1 MKHKLPKM
9 ISLLLAGTLQIMPL
23 VRSML
28 PTLAQSVAPSGWAIV
43 FRWAAGSVAF
53 LGYHAISSASSIA
66 ISPPTAVVGQ
76 PYVGTV
82 TYSGGHAG
90 SVLSM
95 QLTNICLGS
104 PTPLFAGLTIVY
116 AGGNTATVTG
126 TPTATNIYPF
136 TLKMFDSSG
145 CGGGGNTDTRST
157 VLVVTAGGTTGTP
170 PAISAP
176 PQSLTAQIGA
186 DALFSAGASGNPTP
200 SYFWYRGL
208 PSPSTLVSTNS
219 TLDIPAAQ
227 LTDAGLYTVTVS
239 NASASQPL
247 PSATA
252 YLSVVLTPGS
262 NQLAFNYT
270 NYHPAG
276 TALTMYSLIANVPAA
291 TNTYQWGFNYN
302 TNGFPSTSN
311 LNLTAAQVVP
321 SKSGPYSIIF
331 NSATAARKIV
341 DGQQYY
347 ALWSFGYLPV
357 LTNQPAPVAVDAGG
371 SATFTV
377 GVRGTLNVL
386 TDGATLPV
394 SYDTNF
400 TTPCV
405 FWYRDGTTLVAAQ
418 PAVLNPQNAATYAS
432 MVTNVSLT
440 LSGVTPAEAGNY
452 TVVITNFW
460 GSITSSPALLTVN
473 STGTPLSITAQPVA
487 HSVLVG
493 QSTSFA
499 VGASGTPP
507 LHYQW
512 QKDQTN
518 LSDGGVYSG
527 VLTNVLTLTGVGAA
541 NAGNYSVVITNASG
555 STNSA
560 SAHLAVASPPSLNL
574 GPSANGGFALS
585 AATGTGLVYVVQTT
599 TNLASPWVPLA
610 TNTVPAS
617 GLLLFTN
624 PATGPA
630 QFFRLEFP

>member
-1 MKHKLPKM
+1 M

-28 PTLAQSVAPSGWAIV
+28 PTFAQSVAPSGWAIV

-95 QLTNICLGS
+95 ALTNICLGS

-126 TPTATNIYPF
+126 TPTATNAYPF

-157 VLVVTAGGTTGTP
+157 VLVVTTGGTTGTP

-208 PSPSTLVSTNS
+208 PSPGTLVSTNS
-219 TLDIPAAQ
+219 TLDIPTAQ

-239 NASASQPL
+239 NASASLPL

-276 TALTMYSLIANVPAA
+276 AALTMYSLITNVPAA

-357 LTNQPAPVAVDAGG
+357 LTNQPAPVTVDAGG
-371 SATFTV
+371 SATFSV

-394 SYDTNF
+394 SYNTNF

-418 PAVLNPQNAATYAS
+418 PAVLNPQTAATYAS

-440 LSGVTPAEAGNY
+440 LSGITPADAGNY

-460 GSITSSPALLTVN
+460 GSVTSSPALLTVN
-473 STGTPLSITAQPVA
+473 STGAPLSITAQPVA

-499 VGASGTPP
+499 VSASGTAP

-560 SAHLAVASPPSLNL
+560 SAQLTVTPPPSVNL
-574 GPSANGGFALS
+574 GPSGNGGFALS
-585 AATGTGLVYVVQTT
+585 AATGTGLVYVVETT
-599 TNLASPWVPLA
+599 TNLASPWVPVA

-624 PATGPA
+624 PTTGPA